1 MIKKALEYFFGIQIC
16 NIFFL
21 TLCDRFEVHKIS
33 LRCALKLIGQF
44 RGFLFF
50 LFLLVFITVNVLY
63 KEWKKYAEGTLFN
76 YVDLSLPFIDHLP
89 TPDVICK
96 GIPFFYKGKSA

>member
-1 MIKKALEYFFGIQIC
+1 MIKKALEYFFWHPDMQH
-16 NIFFL
+16 FFL

-50 LFLLVFITVNVLY
+50 LFLLVFITAEVLY
-63 KEWKKYAEGTLFN
+63 KE
-76 YVDLSLPFIDHLP
+76 
-89 TPDVICK
+89 
-96 GIPFFYKGKSA
+96 